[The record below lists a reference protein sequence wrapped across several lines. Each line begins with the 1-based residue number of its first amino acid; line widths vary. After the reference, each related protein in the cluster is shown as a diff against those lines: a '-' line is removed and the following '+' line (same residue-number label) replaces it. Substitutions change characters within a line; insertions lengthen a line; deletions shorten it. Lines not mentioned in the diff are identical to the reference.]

1 MPEFPPDQVTP
12 FVFSDPTGKRWPR
25 LRLILLIGGVLFFLA
40 TVLFV
45 QTLFVTPQMNVP
57 FSLRQLKGQLKALQ
71 KENPAGQLSASSLLW
86 QKFGAA
92 RQAAKKLAGTAAAA
106 PPKRLLGKKPP
117 DNEVRLAFY
126 VNGDPYSYASLQ
138 EHTAQIT
145 HVCPEWMTVVN
156 GLGDLQIDADT
167 RVSKLAA
174 NKGITLMPL
183 LTNLVGDTWQPEAI
197 ENLAHGPAQRQDRFI
212 ERVLS
217 VLRSAKASGVVVDWQ
232 QIDPAYKKD
241 ITRFIDK
248 FAEALHDDNKE
259 LWLCVQPGQDL
270 DYIDFDALGDN
281 VDHFVA
287 MLFDETSDTDPP
299 GPLAS
304 RSWFEGWVRALLE
317 GSDTKQWIIAIG
329 SYGYDWTIGGKKAE
343 LISFSEAMS
352 RANDAEIKSVEVNG
366 PSYSPYFYFQ
376 DEDKEHAVWFLD
388 AVTFLNQVREVRD
401 QKAGGFALYRL
412 GSEDPAI
419 WDALAVARDF
429 KFAVENPSSGGLDNQ
444 TRQSLELI
452 KSTDTIADV
461 GDGEIV
467 TVDENRTDGMRKLA
481 VDTDGYLTA
490 KYTKFAEFPTLYH
503 QGAGGEHQVAIT
515 FDDGPDPRW
524 TPQILDI
531 LKAANV
537 KAAFFLVGVNAER
550 YPGLVRRIVNEGHE
564 IGNHTYYHPNLA
576 LCWPE
581 HIRLE
586 LNATQLLLETITGRA
601 TTLFRPPY
609 AADTGPT
616 QLSELAP
623 LKIAEDL
630 NYLVVLEN
638 IDPQDWA
645 KPGADIILR
654 RIKQQRHD
662 GSVILLHDAG
672 GDRSQT
678 VEALPKILDWLHTR
692 GDTVVPL
699 SALLGTTRDAV
710 MPPLQGDSQSITR
723 FVSSTGFRIFHGIEE
738 FLWAFMIVATTLVV
752 LRTLIVI
759 WLAYRFRRGPKA
771 NFAEPISVVMA
782 AYNEEKVIAG
792 TLRTLLAT
800 DYQGEIEV
808 VVVDD
813 GSRDQTAAEVE
824 LVAQSES
831 RVRLLQQDNH
841 GKARALQ
848 RGLAAARY
856 GIVVFID
863 ADTQCQRDTLPRLL
877 EPLVD
882 GRIGA
887 VSGHAKVGNLRTF
900 IARCQALEYTC
911 GFNLDRRAYNRW
923 DCITVVPGAISALRK
938 DAINE
943 AGGLSLETL
952 AEDTDLTLS
961 LHRQRQ
967 RIIYVPGA
975 IAWTEAP
982 ESMRTLARQRS
993 RWAYGTLQ
1001 CLWKHRDM
1009 VFNWNYRALGW
1020 FSLPSIWFFQII
1032 LVAVTPMV
1040 DLFLLASLPF
1050 GVWNAV
1056 LPFVIIF
1063 LAMDV
1068 ILATL
1073 ACMLEREPLVRAWRI
1088 LPMRLIYRPML
1099 SYCIWK
1105 AILRA
1110 IKGAWVSWGKL
1121 ERTASVPVRA

>member
-1 MPEFPPDQVTP
+1 MHDLPPTTVTP
-12 FVFSDPTGKRWPR
+12 FVFSDPGGKRWPR
-25 LRLILLIGGVLFFLA
+25 LRLILLGGAVVFFLGA
-40 TVLFV
+40 ILFV
-45 QTLFVTPQMNVP
+45 QTLFVAPQMRVP

-71 KENPAGQLSASSLLW
+71 KQNPAGQVAPSSLLW

-92 RQAAKKLAGTAAAA
+92 RQAAKKLGGPTPIPAGKPRKKA
-106 PPKRLLGKKPP
+106 PP
-117 DNEVRLAFY
+117 NEVRLAFY
-126 VNGDPYSYASLQ
+126 TNGDPYSYASLEQ
-138 EHTAQIT
+138 HAAQIT
-145 HVCPEWMTVVN
+145 HVCPEWMAVVN
-156 GLGDLQIDADT
+156 GLGDLQIDADN
-167 RVSKLAA
+167 RLPKLAT
-174 NKGITLMPL
+174 NKGIALMPL

-197 ENLAHGPAQRQDRFI
+197 ENLAHGPPDRQDRFI
-212 ERVLS
+212 SKVLG
-217 VLRSAKASGVVVDWQ
+217 VLRNAKAAGVVVDWE

-241 ITRFIDK
+241 ITAFIDK
-248 FAEALHDDNKE
+248 FTDALHYDDKE
-259 LWLCVQPGQDL
+259 LWLCVQPGQEL
-270 DYIDFDALGDN
+270 DYIDFDDLADN
-281 VDHFVA
+281 VDRFVA
-287 MLFDETSDTDPP
+287 LLFDETSDIDPP
-299 GPLAS
+299 GPLGS
-304 RSWFEGWVRALLE
+304 RSWFEGWLHVLLE
-317 GSDTKQWIIAIG
+317 DTDTKQWIIALG
-329 SYGYDWTIGGKKAE
+329 NYGYDWTEGAKKAE
-343 LISFSEAMS
+343 LISFPEAMS
-352 RANDAEIKSVEVNG
+352 RASSSGMESVSIMAPDYNPSFYYGDAGKV
-366 PSYSPYFYFQ
+366 
-376 DEDKEHAVWFLD
+376 HTVWFLD
-388 AVTFLNQVREVRD
+388 VVTFLNELREVRD

-412 GSEDPAI
+412 GAEDTAI
-419 WDALAVARDF
+419 WDALTVPRDF
-429 KFAVENPSSGGLDNQ
+429 KIDNQ
-444 TRQSLELI
+444 TRESLQLL
-452 KSTDTIADV
+452 KSVDTITDV

-467 TVDENRTDGMRKLA
+467 TVDESRSDGMRNLG
-481 VDTDGYLTA
+481 VDSEGYLTA
-490 KYTKFAEFPTLYH
+490 NYTKFPQFPTLYH

-515 FDDGPDPRW
+515 FDDGPDPEW

-531 LKAANV
+531 LKAANA
-537 KAAFFLVGVNAER
+537 KAAFFLVGVNAEH

-586 LNATQLLLETITGRA
+586 LNATQLLIETITGRA

-609 AADTGPT
+609 AADTSPS
-616 QLSELAP
+616 QLSELIP
-623 LKIAEDL
+623 LQIAQDL
-630 NYLVVLEN
+630 SYLVVLEN

-645 KPGADIILR
+645 KPGAEIILQR
-654 RIKQQRHD
+654 VKQQRRD
-662 GSVILLHDAG
+662 GSIILLHDG
-672 GDRSQT
+672 GGNRSQT
-678 VEALPKILDWLHTR
+678 VEALPRILDWLHTR

-699 SALLGTTRDAV
+699 STLLGTTRDAV
-710 MPPLQGDSQSITR
+710 MPPLMGSNPSLAR
-723 FVSSTGFRIFHGIEE
+723 LVSSTGFRIYHAIEE
-738 FLWAFMIVATTLVV
+738 FLWAFMIVATALVV
-752 LRTLIVI
+752 MRALIVI
-759 WLAYRFRRGPKA
+759 WLAYRFRRGPRA
-771 NFAEPISVVMA
+771 EFAEPVSVVMA
-782 AYNEEKVIAG
+782 AYNEGKVIVE
-792 TLRTLLAT
+792 TLRALLAT
-800 DYQGEIEV
+800 EYKGELEII
-808 VVVDD
+808 VVDD
-813 GSRDQTAAEVE
+813 GSRDETAAEVE
-824 LVAQSES
+824 RVAHVDP
-831 RVRLLQQDNH
+831 RVRLLQQENR

-848 RGLAAARY
+848 RGLAAVRH

-877 EPLVD
+877 EPFADV
-882 GRIGA
+882 RIGA
-887 VSGHAKVGNLRTF
+887 VSGHAKVGNLRSF

-923 DCITVVPGAISALRK
+923 NCVTVVPGAISAIRK
-938 DAINE
+938 EAIDQ

-961 LHRQRQ
+961 LHKHRQ
-967 RIIYVPGA
+967 RIVYVPDA

-982 ESMRTLARQRS
+982 ESVRTLARQRS

-1050 GVWNAV
+1050 GAWSAV
-1056 LPFVIIF
+1056 MPFVITF

-1073 ACMLEREPLVRAWRI
+1073 ACVLEREPIVRAWRI